1 MTIVTLDSNDTA
13 GILADAGITLDQP
26 AAKEPKVDNE
36 PVKVDKT
43 EAKVDKVADPVEDQD
58 DVEGEDGLTPRQ
70 KREMTATMQ
79 KTIGKKHRMQK
90 EAEEYAA
97 AQYNERKLA
106 EQRAE
111 NLERQLAELKRQ
123 TTPEKPSPA
132 TAEPPQRENFAN
144 EAAYVDAMIQW
155 GVDKRLA
162 EKAEEDRQASEKR
175 RLEERLATATKRIN
189 DAIKLV
195 PDFAEVVNEGSDK
208 SPNLS
213 PAISTYM
220 EESEMVAE
228 LTYYLAQNPEV
239 LVSLLKLSPHSQLV
253 KIGKIES
260 TLSPFEARKEPP
272 HDDKSSD
279 ATPNGKTPKVD
290 PSTPTDIDLS
300 KPRSKP
306 APVFTPLEG
315 SGSAGASKDFKD
327 MDVREAIEDY
337 AKRNRTNLNA
347 RKRH

>member
-26 AAKEPKVDNE
+26 EPKVDIE
-36 PVKVDKT
+36 PAKVDKT
-43 EAKVDKVADPVEDQD
+43 EAKVDKVGDPVD
-58 DVEGEDGLTPRQ
+58 DPDDIEGDDGLTPRQ

-106 EQRAE
+106 EQRAV
-111 NLERQLAELKRQ
+111 NLEQELASLRAKAV
-123 TTPEKPSPA
+123 PEKVAPA
-132 TAEPPQRENFAN
+132 AAEPPQRENFAN
-144 EAAYVDAMIQW
+144 ENAYVDAMIQY

-162 EKAEEDRQASEKR
+162 EKAEEDRVARVERERNALVETAKGRIDRASE
-175 RLEERLATATKRIN
+175 
-189 DAIKLV
+189 LV
-195 PDFAEVVNEGSDK
+195 PDFADVVGAIDTAV
-208 SPNLS
+208 P
-213 PAISTYM
+213 PAVAGYM
-220 EESEMVAE
+220 QKSEMFAE
-228 LTYYLAQNPEV
+228 LAYHFAKNSEM
-239 LVSLLKLSPHSQLV
+239 LVSLAKLPPDEQLV

-260 TLSPFEARKEPP
+260 TLTPFEPRKEAP

-279 ATPNGKTPKVD
+279 ATPNGKTPKVE
-290 PSTPTDIDLS
+290 PSTSTDIDLS

-315 SGSAGASKDFKD
+315 SGSAGASKDSKD
-327 MDVREAIEDY
+327 MNVREAIEDY

>member
-1 MTIVTLDSNDTA
+1 MTVVTLDSTDTA
-13 GILADAGITLDQP
+13 GILADAGVELEQP
-26 AAKEPKVDNE
+26 EAKVDNE

-43 EAKVDKVADPVEDQD
+43 EAKVDKTAESNEDPD

-97 AQYNERKLA
+97 AQYNERRLA

-111 NLERQLAELKRQ
+111 NLAQELAALKAKAAPQ
-123 TTPEKPSPA
+123 KTAPVD
-132 TAEPPQRENFAN
+132 AEPPQRENFAN

-162 EKAEEDRQASEKR
+162 EKAEEDRQARIERERNEVMAAAKGRIDRASE
-175 RLEERLATATKRIN
+175 
-189 DAIKLV
+189 LV
-195 PDFAEVVNEGSDK
+195 PDFTDVVGAIDTAVPPAVAGYMQKSEMFAELAYHFAKN
-208 SPNLS
+208 PNL
-213 PAISTYM
+213 
-220 EESEMVAE
+220 
-228 LTYYLAQNPEV
+228 
-239 LVSLLKLSPHSQLV
+239 LVSLAKLAPDEQLV
-253 KIGKIES
+253 KTGKIES
-260 TLSPFEARKEPP
+260 TLSPFEARKESP

-279 ATPNGKTPKVD
+279 ATPNGKAAKAE
-290 PSTPTDIDLS
+290 PSTDTGIDLS

-306 APVFTPLEG
+306 APVFTPLES
-315 SGSAGASKDFKD
+315 SGDAGLRKDSKD
-327 MDVREAIEDY
+327 MDIREHIEDF
-337 AKRNRTNLNA
+337 AKKNQVNLNA

>member
-26 AAKEPKVDNE
+26 EAKVVNE
-36 PVKVDKT
+36 PVKVDKP
-43 EAKVDKVADPVEDQD
+43 EAKVDKAADPAEEPD

-79 KTIGKKHRMQK
+79 KTIGKKHRQK
-90 EAEEYAA
+90 MEAEEYAA

-144 EAAYVDAMIQW
+144 DNAYVDAMIQW

-162 EKAEEDRQASEKR
+162 EKAEEDRIARAERDQRAAAEASGA
-175 RLEERLATATKRIN
+175 RLDRARE
-189 DAIKLV
+189 LV
-195 PDFAEVVNEGSDK
+195 PDFNDAVGAIDTPV
-208 SPNLS
+208 P
-213 PAISTYM
+213 PAVAAYM
-220 EESEMVAE
+220 QKSEMFAE
-228 LTYYLAQNPEV
+228 LAYHFAKNTEM
-239 LVSLLKLSPHSQLV
+239 LVSLAKLQPDEQLV

-279 ATPNGKTPKVD
+279 ATPNGKAAKAE
-290 PSTPTDIDLS
+290 PSTDTGIDLS

-315 SGSAGASKDFKD
+315 SGSAGHEKDSKD
-327 MDVREAIEDY
+327 MNIRESIEDF

>member
-13 GILADAGITLDQP
+13 GILADAGITLDAP
-26 AAKEPKVDNE
+26 TPT
-36 PVKVDKT
+36 P
-43 EAKVDKVADPVEDQD
+43 EAKPEAVKTPEKADPAPAGAQEDPD

-106 EQRAE
+106 EQRAT
-111 NLERQLAELKRQ
+111 NLEQELAALRAK
-123 TTPEKPSPA
+123 TAPEKSAPA
-132 TAEPPQRENFAN
+132 AAEQPQRDNFAN

-162 EKAEEDRQASEKR
+162 EKAEEDRVARAERTRNEVLAAAKGRIDRASEVV
-175 RLEERLATATKRIN
+175 L
-189 DAIKLV
+189 
-195 PDFAEVVNEGSDK
+195 DFAEVVGAVNTEV
-208 SPNLS
+208 P
-213 PAISTYM
+213 PAVAGYM
-220 EESEMVAE
+220 QKSEMFAE
-228 LTYYLAQNPEV
+228 LAYHLAKTPDL
-239 LVSLLKLSPHSQLV
+239 LVSLAKLPPDEQLV

-279 ATPNGKTPKVD
+279 ATPNGKAAKAE
-290 PSTPTDIDLS
+290 PSTDTGIDLS

-315 SGSAGASKDFKD
+315 SGSAGASKDSKD
-327 MDVREAIEDY
+327 MNIRESIEDF

>member
-13 GILADAGITLDQP
+13 GILADAGITLDKP
-26 AAKEPKVDNE
+26 ESAPTPETKPEAAKTPEKS
-36 PVKVDKT
+36 
-43 EAKVDKVADPVEDQD
+43 DPAPAGAQDDPD
-58 DVEGEDGLTPRQ
+58 DVEGDDGLTPRQ

-79 KTIGKKHRMQK
+79 KTIGKKHRQK
-90 EAEEYAA
+90 MEAEEYAA

-106 EQRAE
+106 EQRAT
-111 NLERQLAELKRQ
+111 NLEQELAALRAK
-123 TTPEKPSPA
+123 TAPEKQAPA
-132 TAEPPQRENFAN
+132 AAEQPQRENFAN

-162 EKAEEDRQASEKR
+162 EKAEEDRQNRVKR
-175 RLEERLATATKRIN
+175 ERDQVIEAAKGRVTRA
-189 DAIKLV
+189 AELV
-195 PDFAEVVNEGSDK
+195 PDFTEIVGSVDTEV
-208 SPNLS
+208 P
-213 PAISTYM
+213 PAVAGYM
-220 EESEMVAE
+220 QKSEMFAE
-228 LTYYLAQNPEV
+228 LAYHLAKTPDL
-239 LVSLLKLSPHSQLV
+239 LVSLAKLPPDEQLV

-279 ATPNGKTPKVD
+279 ATPNGKAAKAE
-290 PSTPTDIDLS
+290 PSTDTGIDLS

-315 SGSAGASKDFKD
+315 SGDSGLRKDSKD
-327 MDVREAIEDY
+327 MDIREHIEDY
-337 AKRNRTNLNA
+337 AKKNHTNLNA

>member
-13 GILADAGITLDQP
+13 GILADAGITLDQREP
-26 AAKEPKVDNE
+26 KEPKVENE
-36 PVKVDKT
+36 PAKVDKI
-43 EAKVDKVADPVEDQD
+43 EAKVDKVAALAEDPD
-58 DVEGEDGLTPRQ
+58 DIEGDDGLTPRQ

-106 EQRAE
+106 EQRAT
-111 NLERQLAELKRQ
+111 NLEQELAALRAK
-123 TTPEKPSPA
+123 TAPEKPSLA
-132 TAEPPQRENFAN
+132 AAEPPQRENFAN
-144 EAAYVDAMIQW
+144 EAAYVDAMIQY

-162 EKAEEDRQASEKR
+162 EKAEEDRVAR
-175 RLEERLATATKRIN
+175 AERQRNELIEAAKARV
-189 DAIKLV
+189 ARAAELV
-195 PDFAEVVNEGSDK
+195 PDFSDVVGAVDTEV
-208 SPNLS
+208 P
-213 PAISTYM
+213 PAVAGYM
-220 EESEMVAE
+220 QKSEMFAE
-228 LTYYLAQNPEV
+228 LAYHLAKTPDL
-239 LVSLLKLSPHSQLV
+239 LVSLAKLPPDEQLV

-260 TLSPFEARKEPP
+260 NLSPFEARKEPP

-279 ATPNGKTPKVD
+279 ATPNGKAPKAD
-290 PSTPTDIDLS
+290 PSTSTDIDLS

-315 SGSAGASKDFKD
+315 SGSAGNEKDSKD
-327 MDVREAIEDY
+327 MNVREAIEDF

>member
-26 AAKEPKVDNE
+26 EAKVVNDPPKVD
-36 PVKVDKT
+36 KV
-43 EAKVDKVADPVEDQD
+43 EAKVDKVADPVEDPD

-106 EQRAE
+106 EQRAT
-111 NLERQLAELKRQ
+111 NLEQELAALRAK
-123 TTPEKPSPA
+123 SAPA
-132 TAEPPQRENFAN
+132 KADPAAAEPPQRDNFAN

-162 EKAEEDRQASEKR
+162 EKAEEDRAARAERERNEVMAAAKGRIDRASE
-175 RLEERLATATKRIN
+175 
-189 DAIKLV
+189 LV
-195 PDFAEVVNEGSDK
+195 PDFTEAVGAIDTAV
-208 SPNLS
+208 P
-213 PAISTYM
+213 PAVAGYM
-220 EESEMVAE
+220 QKSEMFAE
-228 LTYYLAQNPEV
+228 LAYHFAKNPEM
-239 LVSLLKLSPHSQLV
+239 LVSLAKLQPDEQLV

-279 ATPNGKTPKVD
+279 ATPNGKTSKVD

-315 SGSAGASKDFKD
+315 SGSAGHEKDSKD
-327 MDVREAIEDY
+327 MNIRESIEDF

>member
-13 GILADAGITLDQP
+13 GILADAGITLDKP
-26 AAKEPKVDNE
+26 EAAPGPEAKPEAAKTLEK
-36 PVKVDKT
+36 
-43 EAKVDKVADPVEDQD
+43 ADPAPAGTQDDPD
-58 DVEGEDGLTPRQ
+58 DVEGDDGLTPRQ

-90 EAEEYAA
+90 EAEEFAA
-97 AQYNERKLA
+97 SEYNQRRLA
-106 EQRAE
+106 EQRAT
-111 NLERQLAELKRQ
+111 NLEQELAALKAK
-123 TTPEKPSPA
+123 TAPEKQAPA
-132 TAEPPQRENFAN
+132 AAEPPQRDNFAN

-162 EKAEEDRQASEKR
+162 EKAEEDRVARAERDRSEVLAAAKKRIDHASEV
-175 RLEERLATATKRIN
+175 I
-189 DAIKLV
+189 
-195 PDFAEVVNEGSDK
+195 PDFSEVVGAVDTEV
-208 SPNLS
+208 P
-213 PAISTYM
+213 PAVAGYM
-220 EESEMVAE
+220 QKSEMFAE
-228 LTYYLAQNPEV
+228 LAYHLAKTPDL
-239 LVSLLKLSPHSQLV
+239 LVSLAKLPPDEQLV

-260 TLSPFEARKEPP
+260 TLTPFEARKEPP

-279 ATPNGKTPKVD
+279 ATPNGKAKAA
-290 PSTPTDIDLS
+290 PSTETDTGIDLS

-315 SGSAGASKDFKD
+315 SGSAGNEKDSKD
-327 MDVREAIEDY
+327 MNIRESIEDF